1 MIVLLFLLWAVP
13 AAPAQSNARIQEGVA
28 ALERNDLVAAQ
39 AAFEKATRLA
49 PKDAGAWL
57 LLAQTYARR
66 KNLAPAIAA
75 ARKAEALGLA
85 DPRIL
90 QGLANFYST
99 SSPNLPKAAELGARY
114 AERAPED
121 KTAWRRLAA
130 FCLEAGLT
138 DQAVAAGTRGLSVD
152 DGAELRSILGN
163 AYARRGDW
171 SNAAGQMTEALKLN
185 PYNEDAHFQLAQL
198 YLRQQDFPAAA
209 GVLQNARKIFDRSA
223 QIELALGVAY
233 YGQRKFAEAVDQFLR
248 TIQLAPDVPQPYV
261 FLGRI
266 LDHANERL
274 PEVAARFTEFEAR
287 NPGSYLGYLLHAKAI
302 VAQLPA
308 AGFPAEAQSA
318 FDLVQKSL
326 AKKEDE
332 AESHYLAGVLLDRK
346 REFAQ
351 AALQLERSMQLNAK
365 DSAVHY
371 RLARV
376 YDRLGRK
383 EEAERQRAI
392 HEQLSEAEKAPAT
405 RPAK

>member
-28 ALERNDLVAAQ
+28 ALERNDLAAAQ
-39 AAFEKATRLA
+39 TAFEKATRLA

-66 KNLAPAIAA
+66 KNLPPAVAA
-75 ARKAEALGLA
+75 ARKAEAFGGS

-99 SSPNLPKAAELGARY
+99 SSPDFPKAAELGARY

-121 KTAWRRLAA
+121 KTAWRRLAS
-130 FCLEAGLT
+130 FCLEAGLV
-138 DQAVAAGTRGLSVD
+138 DRAIAAGTRGLSVD
-152 DGAELRSILGN
+152 DGAELHSILGN

-171 SNAAGQMTEALKLN
+171 SNAAAQMSSALKLN
-185 PYNEDAHFQLAQL
+185 PYDEAAHFQLAQMFL
-198 YLRQQDFPAAA
+198 KQQDFASAVD
-209 GVLQNARKIFDRSA
+209 VLQNARKIFDKSA
-223 QIELALGVAY
+223 QIELALGVAF
-233 YGQRKFAEAVDQFLR
+233 YGQRKFTEAVDQFLR

-274 PEVAARFTEFEAR
+274 PEVAARFAEFEAR
-287 NPGSYLGYLLHAKAI
+287 NPDSYLGYQLHAKAI

-308 AGFPAEAQSA
+308 TGFPAEALA
-318 FDLVQKSL
+318 ALDLVQKSL

-332 AESHYLAGVLLDRK
+332 AESHYLAVMLLDRK
-346 REFAQ
+346 REFGQ
-351 AALQLERSMQLNAK
+351 AATQFERSINLTAK

-376 YDRLGRK
+376 YERLGRK
-383 EEAERQRAI
+383 EEAEQQRAL
-392 HEQLSEAEKAPAT
+392 HQKLSEEEKAPA